1 MKKRYVINLYG
12 CDDTTSWTMELT
24 DEEAKLITALSN
36 KSIDASSY
44 PCMPTLD
51 IYEEANT

>member
-24 DEEAKLITALSN
+24 DEEAKLITTLSK
-36 KSIDASSY
+36 KSEEVSSY

-51 IYEEANT
+51 IYEEANA